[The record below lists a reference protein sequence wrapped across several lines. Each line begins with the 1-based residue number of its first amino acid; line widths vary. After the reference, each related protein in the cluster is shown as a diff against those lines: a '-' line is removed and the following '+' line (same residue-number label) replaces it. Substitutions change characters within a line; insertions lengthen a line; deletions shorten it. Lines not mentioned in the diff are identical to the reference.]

1 MSYGCQSMIGKIE
14 RVLVKHPGDA
24 YVDDETLRA
33 QWEGLNYSAC
43 PDYDKAVTEF
53 ERFVDLL
60 KRFIP
65 EIHYL
70 PKDPRVTVDSI
81 YAHDSVIIT
90 KHGAILCNMTRE
102 QRRYEPAAMKDVMPA
117 LGIPVLGAIR
127 DEARLESG
135 DIVWIDER
143 TLAVGRGGR
152 TNNEGIRQLRQ
163 LIKDFVDELIVVD
176 LPPEAFHLM
185 GIISLIDE
193 NLAVINSTRLP
204 KPFRQWLVHRGF
216 ELLDVP
222 PGESETL
229 ACNIL
234 ALAPRQCILLSGN
247 RQTQDILTRKGVEV
261 LTYSG
266 EEISLKGSGGPTCLT
281 RPLLRV

>member
-1 MSYGCQSMIGKIE
+1 MSYGCQSMIGRIE
-14 RVLVKHPGDA
+14 RVLVKHPREA
-24 YVDDETLRA
+24 FVNDETLRA
-33 QWEGLNYSAC
+33 QWEGLNYSGC

-53 ERFVDLL
+53 EHFVELL

-70 PKDPRVTVDSI
+70 PEDARVTVDSI

-90 KHGAILCNMTRE
+90 RRGAILCNMTRK
-102 QRRYEPAAMKDVMPA
+102 QRRYEPAAMKDFLPE
-117 LGIPVLGAIR
+117 LGIPVLGAIS
-127 DEARLESG
+127 DEGRLECG
-135 DIVWIDER
+135 DVVWIDER
-143 TLAVGRGGR
+143 TLAVGRGRR

-163 LIKDFVDELIVVD
+163 LVKDLVDELIVVD
-176 LPPEAFHLM
+176 LPREVFHLM

-193 NLAVINSTRLP
+193 NLAVINSRMLP
-204 KPFRQWLVHRGF
+204 EPFRKWLVHRGF

-222 PGESETL
+222 PEEAETL
-229 ACNIL
+229 ACNVL

-247 RQTQDILTRKGVEV
+247 RQTRDILTNKGVEV